1 MRRRTIGDEGA
12 TAFGARRLPLGRRTD
27 DLGMQAKSDERAYFV
42 AVLGG
47 EPLLKLLAVE
57 TDLAPAP
64 SCKRRHRLRIVRT
77 HQEDMRSDRGVGSR
91 TPRQRTITYI

>member
-42 AVLGG
+42 AVSAANHCSSCL
-47 EPLLKLLAVE
+47 PSKLIW
-57 TDLAPAP
+57 
-64 SCKRRHRLRIVRT
+64 RRLRPANGDIAC
-77 HQEDMRSDRGVGSR
+77 GL
-91 TPRQRTITYI
+91 